1 MAANFLHG
9 VETIEIDRGPRPI
22 RGVKTAVVGL
32 VGTAPIFEVDAADRT
47 VGEPVLVTGPADAAR
62 YFGGAR
68 DGYTIPQALDAIFD
82 QGRGLAV
89 VVNVLDPATHRTVL
103 APSSFT
109 FDADGTIA
117 LPQVGVSAVTVTS
130 ADGNTTH
137 VEDTDYAV
145 DYAEGTVT
153 RIATGAIAEESE
165 VLVGYTHVDAGQITA
180 GDVIGGTDG
189 AGGRTGMKAFE
200 HAYNLFGFA
209 PKILIAPGYADDAA
223 VATELDALAHTLRA
237 IALVD
242 APKGISVTDATAG
255 RGPDGTVDAFNSSSE
270 RRVLCY
276 PHVKRYDAATDAD
289 VLEPM
294 SQRLAGVICR
304 TDYERGYWWSPSN
317 QEIRGITGAEKKLS
331 ARINDA
337 TSEVNLLNEAGIT
350 TLFNSFGTGLRTWGN
365 RSAAWPSVTHP
376 KNFINIRRTADVI
389 HESVE
394 YSMLQFLDR
403 PINDALIDDIRE
415 SVNAFLRTLVGR
427 GALIDGR
434 CLYDP
439 AKNPPT
445 EIALGHLTFDV
456 EFMPPVPAE
465 RITFE
470 SFININLLQQLGGGA
485 AS

>member
-1 MAANFLHG
+1 M
-9 VETIEIDRGPRPI
+9 
-22 RGVKTAVVGL
+22 
-32 VGTAPIFEVDAADRT
+32 
-47 VGEPVLVTGPADAAR
+47 
-62 YFGGAR
+62 
-68 DGYTIPQALDAIFD
+68 
-82 QGRGLAV
+82 
-89 VVNVLDPATHRTVL
+89 
-103 APSSFT
+103 
-109 FDADGTIA
+109 
-117 LPQVGVSAVTVTS
+117 
-130 ADGNTTH
+130 
-137 VEDTDYAV
+137 
-145 DYAEGTVT
+145 
-153 RIATGAIAEESE
+153 
-165 VLVGYTHVDAGQITA
+165 
-180 GDVIGGTDG
+180 
-189 AGGRTGMKAFE
+189 
-200 HAYNLFGFA
+200 LF
-209 PKILIAPGYADDAA
+209 
-223 VATELDALAHTLRA
+223 R
-237 IALVD
+237 
-242 APKGISVTDATAG
+242 S
-255 RGPDGTVDAFNSSSE
+255 TVDAFNSSSE